1 MKTQKTI
8 GLLLGFIVAMSYPL
22 VADNAQAV
30 SYAAGMYPRTAH
42 AIIAEDLDLYKILQK
57 IETLVDVNAEEV
69 SEVDNQIHHN
79 VVLFLEEAKKLFSMI
94 VTGFNAGHLSKNP
107 EIKYKFVNLC
117 NYFNGIE
124 RIKPRHLRAFEGQI
138 KKFDRAITAYCL
150 KRKHGL
156 STDDLNL
163 FDHITR
169 FNQQLLMCLQAEELF
184 EIDLM
189 DSVVD
194 YSVYQ
199 PWEFMCEHKLLVG
212 ATLIVIAGLVTYFY
226 ILPMWEEQKRLE
238 NLNKLFDVKQFKV
251 IPQSGLTC
259 SLHALHN
266 YLILTQDV
274 TEEEMKKLLNDKEL
288 LNGHLTAWKPWIQDQ
303 GIKSEAL
310 DAQSVQELIVHFKLD
325 HDNLVVI
332 AAHDTLRNTCS
343 LEFLSQ
349 VNHLF
354 TQLHNQGASNVL
366 AFLRAPENLDHYQDS
381 EQWPLLVDLVGQ
393 DSVAFLTQPDSREHL
408 AAWQQATG
416 LENLAQTDGLCEK
429 YEAFRDHG
437 KQFNILLN
445 TASNESAFASKD
457 GGRRRIGH
465 WITASFIPDKDAKG
479 GVRIRVADS
488 INTNFTADPAIT
500 RMAEL
505 LTNKK

>member
-1 MKTQKTI
+1 MKTKKTI
-8 GLLLGFIVAMSYPL
+8 VLLLGFIIAMSHPL
-22 VADNAQAV
+22 VADNAQAA
-30 SYAAGMYPRTAH
+30 SYAGMYPRTAH
-42 AIIAEDLDLYKILQK
+42 AIIVEDLDLYKILQK

-69 SEVDNQIHHN
+69 SEVDNQIHQN
-79 VVLFLEEAKKLFSMI
+79 VVFFLEEAKKLFSII
-94 VTGFNAGHLSKNP
+94 VTGFNEGHLSKNP

-156 STDDLNL
+156 SIDDLNL

-194 YSVYQ
+194 YTVYQ
-199 PWEFMCEHKLLVG
+199 PWEFVCEHKLLVG
-212 ATLIVIAGLVTYFY
+212 ASLVLVAGLITYFY
-226 ILPMWEEQKRLE
+226 ILPIWEEQKRLE
-238 NLNKLFDVKQFKV
+238 NLNKFFEVKQFKV
-251 IPQSGLTC
+251 IPQSGMTC

-266 YLILTQDV
+266 YLILAQDV
-274 TEEEMKKLLNDKEL
+274 TEEEMGDNLQDEDRWGKNRI
-288 LNGHLTAWKPWIQDQ
+288 PWMQWIKDQ

-310 DAQSVQELIVHFKLD
+310 DAQSVEELIDHF
-325 HDNLVVI
+325 NLNQNGLIVI
-332 AAHDTLRNTCS
+332 PGYEALRNTCD

-349 VNHLF
+349 WHELF
-354 TQLHNQGASNVL
+354 TQLHGQGASNVL
-366 AFLRAPENLDHYQDS
+366 AFLRSAENLDHYQNS
-381 EQWPLLVDLVGQ
+381 EQWQQLVDLAGHNR
-393 DSVAFLTQPDSREHL
+393 VAFLMQPNSREHL
-408 AAWQQATG
+408 ATLQQATA

-429 YEAFRDHG
+429 YQAFRDHG
-437 KQFNILLN
+437 QPVHILLN
-445 TASNESAFASKD
+445 TASNDRAFASKD
-457 GGRRRIGH
+457 GGKKMIGH
-465 WITASFIPDKDAKG
+465 WIAASFVPAKEG
-479 GVRIRVADS
+479 IRIRVADS
-488 INTNFTADPAIT
+488 LNTNFTADPAIT